1 MLTFK
6 FRKTGAAAFIS
17 HVDAMRHITRTIRRA
32 GIEAAY
38 SQGFNPH
45 MNVYLSPPMPLGF
58 ESLCEYCTIDTKEGA
73 QKFMRLYNAH
83 CLKGME
89 CLEAVEVR
97 ANPNIAAAAA
107 AALYEIESPALRD
120 ISDELL
126 RGRFTITEEK
136 DGNSAEKDISGG
148 ILSIERTQG
157 GISAL
162 LKYGN
167 MGNLRIDRFLEAL
180 ARLVPDLKPQKV
192 IKTCLYCRGPGGLI
206 PAEKYISGFL
216 R

>member
-1 MLTFK
+1 MLTFRFQK
-6 FRKTGAAAFIS
+6 VGAAAFIP
-17 HVDAMRHITRTIRRA
+17 HVNAMRHITRAIRRA

-58 ESLCEYCTIDTKEGA
+58 ESLCEYCTVDTKTGA
-73 QKFMRLYNAH
+73 EEFMRLYNAH

-89 CLEAVEVR
+89 CLEAAEVV

-107 AALYEIESPALRD
+107 AALYEIEDPALIGRL
-120 ISDELL
+120 DELQ
-126 RGRFTITEEK
+126 RGRFTVEEK
-136 DGNSAEKDISGG
+136 DGGAEKDITEGV
-148 ILSIERTQG
+148 LAIERTPR

-180 ARLVPDLKPQKV
+180 ARRIPDFKPQRVVKAR
-192 IKTCLYCRGPGGLI
+192 LYCCDGSGEII
-206 PAEKYISGFL
+206 PAQQYISKIL